1 MKKFKTVIIDDESRA
16 RETIK
21 NMLLLYCNDL
31 EVVGEAVDV
40 ASGVRLIQSKQPDL
54 VLLDIKMP
62 DGSGFDLLEKLDE
75 FDFALIFI
83 TAFNDYAIKAFKFNA
98 LDYILKPID
107 PDEFLSAMTRAKK
120 TINNRKDDFSVVL
133 KNLKALK
140 KEQKRLVLKTIDN
153 IYVVALHE
161 IIQCKSS
168 GNYTTFYFIDQKPI
182 LISCTLKT
190 YEEILNEF
198 GFVRVHQSHLVNS
211 EHIKRYDKSDS
222 MLIMSDDQSV
232 PVATRKKEELLK
244 VLEII

>member
-31 EVVGEAVDV
+31 ELVGEAVDV
-40 ASGVRLIQSKQPDL
+40 ASGVKLIQSKQPDL

-62 DGSGFDLLEKLDE
+62 DGSGFDLLERLDE

-107 PDEFLSAMTRAKK
+107 PDELLSAIKRAKK
-120 TINNRKDDFSVVL
+120 SIKNRKDDFSVVL

-140 KEQKRLVLKTIDN
+140 KDQKRLVLKTIEN
-153 IYVVALHE
+153 IYVVPLHE
-161 IIQCKSS
+161 IIQCQSS

-182 LISCTLKT
+182 LISSTLKT

-198 GFVRVHQSHLVNS
+198 GFVRVHQSYLVNI
-211 EHIKRYDKSDS
+211 EHVKRYDKSDS
-222 MLIMSDDQSV
+222 MLIMSNDKSV

-244 VLEII
+244 VLDII